1 MKNPTSASIG
11 KPFVLTLKTL
21 ENHHYLLNV
30 FLMYFILFHKINE
43 RNVVTD
49 NKLMACLIFSG
60 RDLFGP
66 ATALKDL
73 KFLSPLLAE
82 HAQCLHRSRI
92 YTSVNGLSD
101 SVFDS

>member
-1 MKNPTSASIG
+1 MEQT
-11 KPFVLTLKTL
+11 VL
-21 ENHHYLLNV
+21 
-30 FLMYFILFHKINE
+30 LMYFILFHNINK

-49 NKLMACLIFSG
+49 NKLMACLNFSG

-66 ATALKDL
+66 ATALKGL
-73 KFLSPLLAE
+73 KLLSPLLAE
-82 HAQCLHRSRI
+82 HAQCLHRPGM